1 MRVDYSSRIFGLDLL
16 RAIAILGVLGS
27 HILWIFPDA
36 NGLLAYILRFGG
48 VMGVE
53 IFFVLSGFLIG
64 RILYR
69 LFTKDQFK
77 ARHFSYFL
85 VRRWF
90 RTLPNYYVILILN
103 ILLVMAI
110 GRDLPDTLPLYFGF
124 LQNFKEG
131 MDIFFTESWS
141 LPIEEFAYILG
152 PLLLIL
158 GALLF
163 KKSRGKA
170 IIEEHHSVKGTL
182 ASRIFLG
189 VTIFVLLVFL
199 VNKIFYVTR
208 LNDTSADYWN
218 IHLKAVLW
226 YRIDAIYYGVLAAYL
241 SVVYQEKWIRNSRSI
256 AIVGLLLFLFLQG
269 IMSVYQLTSD
279 KSPWLWNVFL
289 LPLMSVIYASF
300 LPLLSQWKE
309 RPKFIGKTIT
319 IISLISYAVYLLH
332 YGIVLQTMRW
342 LWPIEM
348 MTTSMRAVYTCIY
361 LILVFGLSYGWYRL
375 FEKPMMD
382 LRDNPSIKGYFSVN
396 DKE

>member
-1 MRVDYSSRIFGLDLL
+1 MRIDYSSRIFGLDLL

-36 NGLLAYILRFGG
+36 SGLLAYILRFGG

-77 ARHFSYFL
+77 AQHFSYFL

-110 GRDLPDTLPLYFGF
+110 GRELPDTLPLYFGF

-163 KKSRGKA
+163 KKRKGKEINVEQHTVNA
-170 IIEEHHSVKGTL
+170 QP
-182 ASRIFLG
+182 ASRLFLG
-189 VTIFVLLVFL
+189 VTVFVILVFL
-199 VNKIFYVTR
+199 VNKIFYVTQ
-208 LNDTSADYWN
+208 LTDTSADYWN
-218 IHLKAVLW
+218 INLKAVLW

-241 SVVYQEKWIRNSRSI
+241 SIVYKENWIRHARII

-279 KSPWLWNVFL
+279 KSPWLWNVFF
-289 LPLMSVIYASF
+289 LPIMSVIYASF
-300 LPLLSQWKE
+300 LPVLSQWKE
-309 RPKFIGKTIT
+309 RPKFLGRTLT
-319 IISLISYAVYLLH
+319 VISLISYAIYLLH
-332 YGIVLQTMRW
+332 YGIILQAMRW

-348 MTTSMRAVYTCIY
+348 MTSTVRVVYTCIY

-382 LRDNPSIKGYFSVN
+382 LRDKPSIKRYFSIN
-396 DKE
+396 DK

>member
-1 MRVDYSSRIFGLDLL
+1 MRIDYSSRIFGLDLL

-77 ARHFSYFL
+77 ANHFSYFL

-110 GRDLPDTLPLYFGF
+110 GRELPDTLPLYFGF

-152 PLLLIL
+152 PLLLLL

-170 IIEEHHSVKGTL
+170 ITAEQHTVKATP

-189 VTIFVLLVFL
+189 VTIFVLLVFF
-199 VNKIFYVTR
+199 VNKVFYVTR
-208 LNDTSADYWN
+208 LTDTSPDYWN
-218 IHLKAVLW
+218 INLKAVLW

-241 SVVYQEKWIRNSRSI
+241 SIVYQEQWIRNSRSI
-256 AIVGLLLFLFLQG
+256 AIVGLLLFLFIHG

-319 IISLISYAVYLLH
+319 IVSLISYAVYLLH

-348 MTTSMRAVYTCIY
+348 MTTSMRVVYTFIY
-361 LILVFGLSYGWYRL
+361 LILVFGLSYGWYRI

-382 LRDNPSIKGYFSVN
+382 LRDKPSIKGYFSIN